1 MNAMINLMKTMMLM
15 PKPWLAWLGLL
26 IAVNILASL
35 YFIQTL
41 EAKIVLTAMMFGMMI
56 MTAIYRTKGFV
67 RLLGIGHIAWLPMLP
82 WLWTRL
88 DDVSFDGLFG
98 YWLSA
103 IIVLNS
109 LSLFVDTI
117 DVLRYIKGERTPYL
131 PL

>member
-41 EAKIVLTAMMFGMMI
+41 EAKIVLTAMMFGIMI

-98 YWLSA
+98 YWLCA